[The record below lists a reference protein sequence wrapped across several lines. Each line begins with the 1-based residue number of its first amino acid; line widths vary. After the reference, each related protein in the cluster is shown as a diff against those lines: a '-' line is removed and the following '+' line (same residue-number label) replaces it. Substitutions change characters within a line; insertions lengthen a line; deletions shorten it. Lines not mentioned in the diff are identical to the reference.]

1 MSSYLTAASNA
12 TQELTSYNE
21 FSRTLCPDMT
31 SWVTS
36 NPSLHGAS
44 EARGKQ
50 NVAPLAKASVGK
62 AARGMMSPTS
72 SAAEPKFFNFIWT
85 AFLPVNCNGAGDLE
99 GLKSDCLPFIVDYDH
114 EVVSILSAPALLP
127 TLNLVSW

>member
-1 MSSYLTAASNA
+1 
-12 TQELTSYNE
+12 
-21 FSRTLCPDMT
+21 MT

-44 EARGKQ
+44 EARGKLGQ

-85 AFLPVNCNGAGDLE
+85 AFLPVPIAM
-99 GLKSDCLPFIVDYDH
+99 GLVIWRGSNQTVCHLS
-114 EVVSILSAPALLP
+114 SIMTMKWSAYYQLQHCYRH
-127 TLNLVSW
+127 